1 MGKMKELF
9 MKQNYPEY
17 DLDREYLID
26 DVLAQEQKYFESQK
40 LKNDPE
46 LNSPLNTK
54 IEVKYGTKIEVNS
67 KEHADHQQVES
78 T

>member
-9 MKQNYPEY
+9 MKQNYPDI

-40 LKNDPE
+40 LKNDPDM
-46 LNSPLNTK
+46 NSPLNTK
-54 IEVKYGTKIEVNS
+54 IEVKYGTKIEIGS
-67 KEHADHQQVES
+67 KEYADNREVEVA
-78 T
+78 